1 MSNFW
6 GAVQKALLFAFRQY
20 SVPIFVSP
28 EFGDGHAACPANPHS
43 GLFDPAGFPAPGQCG
58 GAAGGSGWR
67 GGTE

>member
-20 SVPIFVSP
+20 SVQIFVST
-28 EFGDGHAACPANPHS
+28 EFGDGHAVCPTNPHS
-43 GLFDPAGFPAPGQCG
+43 GLFDAAGFPAPGQCG